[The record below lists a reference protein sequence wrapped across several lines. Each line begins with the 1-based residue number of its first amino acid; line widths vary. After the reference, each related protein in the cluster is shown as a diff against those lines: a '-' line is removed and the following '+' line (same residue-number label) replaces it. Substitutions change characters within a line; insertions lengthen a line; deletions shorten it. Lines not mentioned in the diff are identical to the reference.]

1 MLIWM
6 LSLFVSLPDFMFIQ
20 QTQESQEFGCD
31 YPEESKVWERYD
43 LFNRNVLGLVIPLV
57 VLFQDHP
64 QAEEYTTCYD
74 YQNYFDFPNCTDFS
88 PTNLSDV
95 KDFNK
100 VFLTTLYSLV
110 FIMGFIGNG
119 LVVYAVVKHRNQC
132 NLTDICLFNL
142 ALSDLLFVFM
152 LPFYS
157 HYVRVGQWTFGD
169 FMCRLISCSHHI
181 GFFSSI
187 FFMVVMTLDRYMIIV
202 HAHRVARYHTKRA
215 VIILTVL
222 IWMLSLFVSLPDFI
236 FRKAIEQESQGVQ
249 CDYPDESKIWERYD
263 LFTTNVLGL
272 VIPLLV
278 MVGCYSRI
286 IPRLVNTR
294 TTNRHRIVKLI
305 ICIVVAFFLLW
316 APYNIS
322 LFLEFLLEKEI
333 ILNDKVL
340 DENIRLSIKVTEAFA
355 YTHCCLN
362 PIIYAFV
369 GEKFMRRALQLLTKL
384 VPGYSRDLTDSSFR
398 RSSVM
403 SRGSEI
409 TSTFKL

>member
-1 MLIWM
+1 M
-6 LSLFVSLPDFMFIQ
+6 SDENATENATSNY
-20 QTQESQEFGCD
+20 SS
-31 YPEESKVWERYD
+31 Y
-43 LFNRNVLGLVIPLV
+43 
-57 VLFQDHP
+57 
-64 QAEEYTTCYD
+64 YD
-74 YQNYFDFPNCTDFS
+74 YGVTQDYTPI
-88 PTNLSDV
+88 NLSDV
-95 KDFNK
+95 QEFSQ
-100 VFLTTLYSLV
+100 VFLATLYSLV
-110 FIMGFIGNG
+110 FILGFIGNG
-119 LVVYAVVKHRNQC
+119 LVVSVLVKHRNQS

-142 ALSDLLFVFM
+142 ALSDLLFVFT

-157 HYVRVGQWTFGD
+157 HYARVGQWTFGD
-169 FMCRLISCSHHI
+169 FMCRLLSGSHQT

-202 HAHRVARYHTKRA
+202 HAHRVARFRTKRA
-215 VIILTVL
+215 AIILTVL
-222 IWMLSLFVSLPDFI
+222 VWMLSLFVSLPDFI
-236 FRKAIEQESQGVQ
+236 FTQETKEESQNIG
-249 CDYPDESKIWERYD
+249 CNYHSKVWEHYN

-286 IPRLVNTR
+286 IPTLMSMR
-294 TTNRHRIVKLI
+294 TAKRHRIVKLI

-322 LFLEFLLEKEI
+322 RFLKFLQEKGKI
-333 ILNDKVL
+333 PRIDTWDK
-340 DENIRLSIKVTEAFA
+340 NIRLSITVTESLA

-369 GEKFMRRALQLLTKL
+369 GEKFMRRALQLLKKL
-384 VPGYSRDLTDSSFR
+384 VPGYRRDLADSSFR

-403 SRGSEI
+403 SRGSET

>member
-1 MLIWM
+1 NN
-6 LSLFVSLPDFMFIQ
+6 SENDTGF
-20 QTQESQEFGCD
+20 T
-31 YPEESKVWERYD
+31 
-43 LFNRNVLGLVIPLV
+43 
-57 VLFQDHP
+57 
-64 QAEEYTTCYD
+64 
-74 YQNYFDFPNCTDFS
+74 
-88 PTNLSDV
+88 PTYMGDV

-110 FIMGFIGNG
+110 FILGFIGNG
-119 LVVYAVVKHRNQC
+119 LVVCVLVKHRNQC

-169 FMCRLISCSHHI
+169 FMCRLISGSHHI

-202 HAHRVARYHTKRA
+202 HAHRVARYRTKRA
-215 VIILTVL
+215 SIILTVL
-222 IWMLSLFVSLPDFI
+222 VWMLSLFVSLPDFI
-236 FRKAIEQESQGVQ
+236 FRKAKEQESQGVQ
-249 CDYPDESKIWERYD
+249 CDYPEESKVWERYD

-272 VIPLLV
+272 VIPVLV
-278 MVGCYSRI
+278 MAGCYSRI
-286 IPRLVNTR
+286 IPTLMSMR
-294 TTNRHRIVKLI
+294 TAKRHRIVKLI
-305 ICIVVAFFLLW
+305 ICIVVVFFLLW
-316 APYNIS
+316 
-322 LFLEFLLEKEI
+322 
-333 ILNDKVL
+333 
-340 DENIRLSIKVTEAFA
+340 LSIKVTEALA

-369 GEKFMRRALQLLTKL
+369 GEKFMRRALQLLKN
-384 VPGYSRDLTDSSFR
+384 SFR

-409 TSTFKL
+409 TSSFKL

>member
-1 MLIWM
+1 M
-6 LSLFVSLPDFMFIQ
+6 SDENATENATFNYSSYYDV
-20 QTQESQEFGCD
+20 
-31 YPEESKVWERYD
+31 PED
-43 LFNRNVLGLVIPLV
+43 
-57 VLFQDHP
+57 
-64 QAEEYTTCYD
+64 
-74 YQNYFDFPNCTDFS
+74 CT
-88 PTNLSDV
+88 PINLSDV
-95 KDFNK
+95 QEFSQ
-100 VFLTTLYSLV
+100 VFLATLYSLV
-110 FIMGFIGNG
+110 FILGFIGNG
-119 LVVYAVVKHRNQC
+119 LVVCVLVKHRNQS

-142 ALSDLLFVFM
+142 ALSDLLFVFT

-157 HYVRVGQWTFGD
+157 HYARVGQWTFGD
-169 FMCRLISCSHHI
+169 FMCRLLSGSHQT

-202 HAHRVARYHTKRA
+202 HAHRVARFRTMRA
-215 VIILTVL
+215 AIILTVL

-236 FRKAIEQESQGVQ
+236 FTQETKEESQNIGCNYHNKV
-249 CDYPDESKIWERYD
+249 WERYN

-272 VIPLLV
+272 MIPLLV

-286 IPRLVNTR
+286 IPTLMSMR
-294 TTNRHRIVKLI
+294 TAKRHRIVKLI

-322 LFLEFLLEKEI
+322 RFLKFLQEKKKI
-333 ILNDKVL
+333 PSIGTWDK
-340 DENIRLSIKVTEAFA
+340 NMRLSITVTEAFA

-369 GEKFMRRALQLLTKL
+369 GEKFMRRALQLLKKL
-384 VPGYSRDLTDSSFR
+384 APGYSRDLTDSSFR

-403 SRGSEI
+403 SRGSET

>member
-1 MLIWM
+1 MTGYNDTEDYYGYY
-6 LSLFVSLPDFMFIQ
+6 SNYSDYDYGDYAPVNSTDV
-20 QTQESQEFGCD
+20 QEF
-31 YPEESKVWERYD
+31 S
-43 LFNRNVLGLVIPLV
+43 
-57 VLFQDHP
+57 Q
-64 QAEEYTTCYD
+64 
-74 YQNYFDFPNCTDFS
+74 
-88 PTNLSDV
+88 
-95 KDFNK
+95 
-100 VFLTTLYSLV
+100 VFLAILYSLV
-110 FIMGFIGNG
+110 FILGFIGNG
-119 LVVYAVVKHRNQC
+119 LVVYVLVKHRNQC

-142 ALSDLLFVFM
+142 ALSDLLFVFT

-157 HYVRVGQWTFGD
+157 HYARVGQWTFGD
-169 FMCRLISCSHHI
+169 FMCRLISGSYQT

-202 HAHRVARYHTKRA
+202 HAHRVARYRTKRA
-215 VIILTVL
+215 SIILTVL
-222 IWMLSLFVSLPDFI
+222 VWMLSLFVSLPDFI
-236 FRKAIEQESQGVQ
+236 FRKAKEQESQGVQ

-286 IPRLVNTR
+286 IPTLVNMR
-294 TTNRHRIVKLI
+294 TAKKHRIVKLI

-322 LFLEFLLEKEI
+322 LFLKFLLEKEI

-340 DENIRLSIKVTEAFA
+340 DENIWLSITVTEAFA

-369 GEKFMRRALQLLTKL
+369 GEKFMRRALQLLKKL
-384 VPGYSRDLTDSSFR
+384 MPGYRRDLTDSSFR

-409 TSTFKL
+409 TSSFKL